1 MSERLDGK
9 VALVTGAGSGIG
21 RASAVALAREGA
33 RVVVTDIA
41 VEGGQETVE
50 TIRNN
55 GGEAIFVRADVTST
69 GDIEAM
75 ISKCIQT
82 YGRLDCAHNNAG
94 GGNAKRVSTHEYTE
108 EDWRWTIDM
117 NITSVWRCMKH
128 EIPLMLAQGSGSIVN
143 TSSVLGLVAAKGTAA
158 YVAAKHGLIGLTKA
172 AALEY
177 AQQGI
182 RVNAVCPGYL
192 PTPPVMAILAT
203 DPSLEQQI
211 VAAHPIGRMGRPQE
225 VAELVAWLCSD
236 AASFVTGQAIAV
248 DGGYLAR

>member
-1 MSERLDGK
+1 MSEGLDGK

-33 RVVVTDIA
+33 RVVVTDIS

-94 GGNAKRVSTHEYTE
+94 GGNAKRVSTHE
-108 EDWRWTIDM
+108 
-117 NITSVWRCMKH
+117 
-128 EIPLMLAQGSGSIVN
+128 
-143 TSSVLGLVAAKGTAA
+143 
-158 YVAAKHGLIGLTKA
+158 
-172 AALEY
+172 
-177 AQQGI
+177 
-182 RVNAVCPGYL
+182 
-192 PTPPVMAILAT
+192 
-203 DPSLEQQI
+203 
-211 VAAHPIGRMGRPQE
+211 
-225 VAELVAWLCSD
+225 
-236 AASFVTGQAIAV
+236 
-248 DGGYLAR
+248 